1 MSREEL
7 EKLLSERPSTKEFR
21 QELLG
26 EWVKAKD
33 LEKFEAEE
41 EAIHKEI
48 MKERAHEVE
57 SLNEALRS
65 SKPWSLDLPVHP
77 PISGEIHFPI
87 VNKKVKPF
95 VEELP
100 DGHVSP
106 PIDDDAFKEFVMP
119 IIKQGF
125 PKSKI
130 EDLISK
136 QPLGTPDAVGASGIF
151 DLKTVNQPNTA
162 CPLPPGT
169 CETCLGNG
177 VRPGSGDTCGAC
189 NGSGMTRDEYKNWL
203 DRKAKR
209 LAKTSEAIE
218 DLTNAARG
226 AGEAAEGLVEVLEE
240 INRLT
245 PEEQEIADI
254 LEKELDECLDALYDP
269 ANPSKKIVIPMTE
282 RYLITIAEYVMG
294 RFTGWQTKYTGEA
307 FEFSP
312 K

>member
-1 MSREEL
+1 
-7 EKLLSERPSTKEFR
+7 
-21 QELLG
+21 
-26 EWVKAKD
+26 
-33 LEKFEAEE
+33 
-41 EAIHKEI
+41 
-48 MKERAHEVE
+48 
-57 SLNEALRS
+57 
-65 SKPWSLDLPVHP
+65 
-77 PISGEIHFPI
+77 
-87 VNKKVKPF
+87 
-95 VEELP
+95 
-100 DGHVSP
+100 
-106 PIDDDAFKEFVMP
+106 
-119 IIKQGF
+119 
-125 PKSKI
+125 
-130 EDLISK
+130 
-136 QPLGTPDAVGASGIF
+136 
-151 DLKTVNQPNTA
+151 
-162 CPLPPGT
+162 
-169 CETCLGNG
+169 
-177 VRPGSGDTCGAC
+177 
-189 NGSGMTRDEYKNWL
+189 MTRDEYKNWL

-218 DLTNAARG
+218 DLTDAARG